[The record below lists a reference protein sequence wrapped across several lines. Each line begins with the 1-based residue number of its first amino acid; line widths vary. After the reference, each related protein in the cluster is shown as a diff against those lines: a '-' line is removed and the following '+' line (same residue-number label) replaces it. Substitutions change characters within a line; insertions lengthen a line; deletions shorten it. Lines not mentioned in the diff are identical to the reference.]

1 MFLIFGTT
9 KIKWNVGEIK
19 MDTTK
24 WKSVL
29 LPRDLY
35 AEVKTASRIEGRT
48 LSGQL
53 RLIIETWKAQNLSK
67 KDVIML
73 QEETDAYN
81 KKVLAEQKRREDK
94 KTLDRIDKMLEKG

>member
-1 MFLIFGTT
+1 
-9 KIKWNVGEIK
+9 

-35 AEVKTASRIEGRT
+35 AEVKTASRIECRT